1 MQLILKWKCAYIVQK
16 KRFWSVFA
24 VIVIIQNIYNSVPFK
39 ILLQAD
45 PNGLSSA
52 VGLGEAANFAAYAFA
67 PATLVTPLGA
77 LSVLIRSVPMASKT
91 WQKPLTAWG
100 KKYWLWL
107 KVEIFNKK
115 TEKQLMGRKCFSL
128 LFGNIFFLTENWVIW
143 VDRIKSY
150 CKGHWMPSH

>member
-1 MQLILKWKCAYIVQK
+1 MKMCIYSAE

-24 VIVIIQNIYNSVPFK
+24 VIVIIQNIYNSMPFK

-91 WQKPLTAWG
+91 WQKPLTA
-100 KKYWLWL
+100 
-107 KVEIFNKK
+107 
-115 TEKQLMGRKCFSL
+115 
-128 LFGNIFFLTENWVIW
+128 
-143 VDRIKSY
+143 
-150 CKGHWMPSH
+150 